1 MIPEKGFTMRRF
13 ALAVIATCFAAALP
27 ASAQGISCGNA
38 VTGVERT
45 ICADPD
51 LFQLDNRM
59 SLAYRNAVQGN
70 FGAQR
75 SAIVAQQR
83 VFVLE
88 RERCQTE
95 TCIGRLTRNRLAEL
109 RAY

>member
-1 MIPEKGFTMRRF
+1 MRSHAF
-13 ALAVIATCFAAALP
+13 VIVAASFWAVSLP
-27 ASAQGISCGNA
+27 ASAQGIICANA

-59 SLAYRNAVQGN
+59 SVAYRNAVQTN
-70 FGAQR
+70 FGTIR
-75 SAIVAQQR
+75 SAIVAEQR

-95 TCIGRLTRNRLAEL
+95 TCIGKLTRNRLAEL

>member
-1 MIPEKGFTMRRF
+1 MRSLTAGLLATAAFTF
-13 ALAVIATCFAAALP
+13 LTGP
-27 ASAQGISCGNA
+27 AGAQGITCSNA

-59 SLAYRNAVQGN
+59 SVAYRNAVQTN
-70 FGAQR
+70 FGAIR
-75 SAIVAQQR
+75 SAIVADQR
-83 VFVLE
+83 QFVLQ

-95 TCIGRLTRNRLAEL
+95 TCIGRLTRNRLASL

>member
-1 MIPEKGFTMRRF
+1 MRILFTGLLNVSGVLTIAGFL
-13 ALAVIATCFAAALP
+13 ALPQAAA
-27 ASAQGISCGNA
+27 AQGITCANA

-59 SLAYRNAVQGN
+59 SVAYRDAVQSN
-70 FGAQR
+70 SGAIR
-75 SAIVAQQR
+75 SAIVAGQR
-83 VFVLE
+83 SFVLE

-95 TCIGRLTRNRLAEL
+95 TCIGRVTRNRLAEL
-109 RAY
+109 RTY